1 MMLSEVLP
9 ALFDNYFIKIIFLAH
24 ATLVALVSIWN
35 YSSSAVI
42 VYSSYNLLFLFP
54 LLLTIVV
61 DRNAD
66 IILTTTAFNVISIL
80 IDILFVIFE
89 SPYMGVFA
97 TLLVVVNLIL
107 RPMSTILL
115 LRNYSAR
122 AGVEDPTSGLLE
134 VNVQSAVP
142 QARSAYHNIDEPS
155 QTLP

>member
-1 MMLSEVLP
+1 MILSEVFP

-24 ATLVALVSIWN
+24 ATLVALVSIWSK
-35 YSSSAVI
+35 SSSAVTI
-42 VYSSYNLLFLFP
+42 YTSYNLLFLIP

-80 IDILFVIFE
+80 FDVLFVIF
-89 SPYMGVFA
+89 STNMGVFA
-97 TLLVVVNLIL
+97 TMLVVVNLIA
-107 RPMSTILL
+107 RPLSTILL

-134 VNVQSAVP
+134 VNVQSSVP
-142 QARSAYHNIDEPS
+142 QARSAYHNIDEPN